1 MEASRAA
8 NYTSTRTRPSFVAT
22 PAYEPTQY
30 GPGHASRPSMD
41 INETLDLDL
50 QLKMPRSSSQS
61 TLAEVEEGRLEA
73 AT

>member
-1 MEASRAA
+1 
-8 NYTSTRTRPSFVAT
+8 
-22 PAYEPTQY
+22 
-30 GPGHASRPSMD
+30 MD